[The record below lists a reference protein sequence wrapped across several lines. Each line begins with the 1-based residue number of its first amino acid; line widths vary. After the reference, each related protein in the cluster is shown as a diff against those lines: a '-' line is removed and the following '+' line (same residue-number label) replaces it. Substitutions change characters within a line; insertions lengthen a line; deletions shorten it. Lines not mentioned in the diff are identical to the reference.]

1 MKKSLY
7 PLLLLGAVLSTFHTV
22 HAQCDRTAD
31 SLELVHFY
39 HHFNG
44 PGWTVQW
51 DFNSPMDTWPGIT
64 MDTLG
69 CLYGITLNKKNLVG
83 EVYDFNFP
91 RITFL
96 YLNQNKIS
104 GQLPDFSQLDSLAV
118 LHLSRNEL
126 FGSIPNFSRLPNLYN
141 LDISYNDFQGIL
153 PNFSSTLLLRR
164 LDIQNNRLMSPL
176 PDINQLVNL
185 NFFSI
190 ANNTFQE
197 PFPNI
202 NLPQLTELNLKGNN
216 FYGMVPDINGL
227 PSLFFLDISANDFTG
242 ELPDFQHMP
251 MLTSFWAMDNGL
263 SGEIPDFTG
272 VPNLYSL
279 KLSSN
284 NLSGLVPDFQHV
296 AQLSEL
302 WLSFCELSGNIP
314 DFSSLPNLQNLFIEG
329 NNLEGSLP
337 VFQNSSNL
345 KWINIRSNQIDSIIS
360 FQFYQNIEVLELSNN
375 LIRYL
380 PDVSYLTRIKRIY
393 LNRNALIGV
402 MPSFSNLEF
411 LEELVFSENSITEV
425 RLISNL
431 PKLKTIWGQKNLIK
445 GNLPLFSN
453 CTDLENID
461 LSDNFFSGAIP
472 DYGHLSKLSGFSAR
486 NNRLQGKMPDYSTNL
501 FLNTLYLE
509 NNQIDSCSQLN
520 PNITYL
526 NISQNDLTFDD
537 LFGIPAPQHFIAP
550 MNPVKANPSFTL
562 QGDSL
567 LIDLKFDAGITTS
580 TYRWFKNESIVPF
593 AVTPVNKVWLTEFIE
608 TDTISVVVT
617 NPEVPGLTLYVNPF
631 NLRDIKPVV
640 RGIVFKDDNGNC
652 QFDAA
657 ETKLNRRQV
666 ELAGN
671 NGTYYT
677 QTFEDG
683 TFQAITDTGM
693 YSISV
698 LLPNNG
704 WRICPGNYSI
714 SAGYGDTIDL
724 YIPLEAYEDC
734 AEMLVNA
741 GIENPNLRRC
751 FDNRYAINYCNTG
764 TTEAQNVEVFV
775 QVDSWIRVDSFSV
788 PSVSL
793 GNGKYRV
800 SPGAMGIGDCG
811 SFLMYVQPDCDA
823 PLGLVQCV
831 YARVE
836 PADICS
842 TLASQ
847 WSGATISANG
857 YCDGDQ
863 AHLLLRNTGHQAPAD
878 SLEYRIYQNGV
889 LVEAARYRLAAG
901 DSLVFHRP
909 GGNDAWRLETDQ
921 APGHPCSV
929 LPSVFVEG
937 CGPGLPGQAVTS
949 YALQFPDDSN
959 CPFEDKVCFPITG
972 SYDPNDKT
980 AFPVGYGPDH
990 LIEPG
995 TDIEY
1000 LVRFQNVGN
1009 DTAFHVFVRDT
1020 LSAFLDPA
1028 TVEVTGFSHP
1038 YQLNVDST
1046 GALEFAFYHI
1056 HLTDTITDEPG
1067 SHGYIRFRV
1076 SQKSGNIIGAII
1088 RNQAA
1093 IYFDFNAPI
1102 ITNLVFHTLGVDF
1115 VPDALAPV
1123 WETPP
1128 ADLVFN
1134 CHRNMDV
1141 DALIQQWLNN
1151 AGGAL
1156 VSDHSMPI
1164 TLSND
1169 YTALSGGCNGFS
1181 GTATVTFTATDRW
1194 GNSSASIAT
1203 LSAMDTIPPVWE
1215 ILPQSVEIACSED
1228 LPTRLAD
1235 WLLDNGGGEVSDAC
1249 GTVAVTYAYELS
1261 GACTDSTLVTFIA
1274 ADECGNTAQI
1284 QAYFI
1289 VSNSLPPAITA
1300 PASDLILPCDAPD
1313 LPVRIQQWLL
1323 EHGGAQAEGACS
1335 SVSWRHVLGQPTP
1348 GCGNTGETSVTFI
1361 AEDACGNAASLS
1373 ARIRLVDTVAPV
1385 WTAAPEN
1392 LILYCGAAT
1401 EATIQVWLQQ
1411 AGGGAATDACSA
1423 IAMSYN
1429 YNGLSN
1435 GCNPQTGTATVVFT
1449 AEDACGNRSTRSA
1462 MIEVRD
1468 TTPPVWTQLPT
1479 PIVLQCGEDLW
1490 GAFLPWLANSGGG
1503 MVEDDC
1509 GTSSI
1514 TYFYTEQVDCLDP
1527 DTLHVVFSG
1536 RDACGNVSEVTIPVV
1551 VLRPTD
1557 TYNPAFEISSIR
1569 VFPNPARESV
1579 QIQWQGA
1586 ENESFRLQLWNA
1598 SGHVMT
1604 TVEGRGHA
1612 LELSVAA
1619 YSSGVYFFAIETAG
1633 GKKGYGRVVRM

>member
-31 SLELVHFY
+31 SLELVQMYNAWAGPEWTNTWDLSEPLDSFY
-39 HHFNG
+39 G
-44 PGWTVQW
+44 T
-51 DFNSPMDTWPGIT
+51 
-64 MDTLG
+64 TLNAQG
-69 CLYGITLNKKNLVG
+69 CVTGLDLFKNNLQGEIFDINLPALSSLILSANYELGGSLPNFSQIPQIHTIKLYGTFVGGSLPDFTYIPNLREINLEFTQVSGQIPNFSNLPALQSFFISSNNLTDTIPDFTNLPNLRSLKIGGGNSTGTIPDFAYLPFLSTMSLVG
-83 EVYDFNFP
+83 NFSGDIPDFSNIP
-91 RITFL
+91 L
-96 YLNQNKIS
+96 LNSLEIGRVIGSIPDFSFIPNLRKLIVTGS
-104 GQLPDFSQLDSLAV
+104 GNLPDFSHIPEVSELRIGGFSGNLPDFSHLPQLKTIEVSDSEVSGNLP
-118 LHLSRNEL
+118 L
-126 FGSIPNFSRLPNLYN
+126 FQHCPLLRQIF
-141 LDISYNDFQGIL
+141 
-153 PNFSSTLLLRR
+153 FSST
-164 LDIQNNRLMSPL
+164 Q
-176 PDINQLVNL
+176 
-185 NFFSI
+185 
-190 ANNTFQE
+190 
-197 PFPNI
+197 
-202 NLPQLTELNLKGNN
+202 
-216 FYGMVPDINGL
+216 
-227 PSLFFLDISANDFTG
+227 
-242 ELPDFQHMP
+242 
-251 MLTSFWAMDNGL
+251 L
-263 SGEIPDFTG
+263 SGEIPNYQLPYLDVLEISSSRILGQLPNFDGLPNLKSLYLSDNHLIGRFPKIENCPGVEHIYAQNNNFSGPIPSFEFQNNLTSLYLYGNDFTG
-272 VPNLYSL
+272 IL
-279 KLSSN
+279 
-284 NLSGLVPDFQHV
+284 
-296 AQLSEL
+296 
-302 WLSFCELSGNIP
+302 P
-314 DFSSLPNLQNLFIEG
+314 DFSNKPQLQRLALGENKLTGLIPTFTENPLLRELSLGSNLFDSCAFIDPSIRLG
-329 NNLEGSLP
+329 YAFSIGSNRLSLDDLLLNLPYASEYQYMFQQPVPSPKLIPVPSGGYYINLGIDQDVVGGRFQWYNRGSLP
-337 VFQNSSNL
+337 YFMGETET
-345 KWINIRSNQIDSIIS
+345 NQIFVETFNPQDSFIVYIS
-360 FQFYQNIEVLELSNN
+360 H
-375 LIRYL
+375 
-380 PDVSYLTRIKRIY
+380 PDL
-393 LNRNALIGV
+393 
-402 MPSFSNLEF
+402 
-411 LEELVFSENSITEV
+411 
-425 RLISNL
+425 
-431 PKLKTIWGQKNLIK
+431 
-445 GNLPLFSN
+445 
-453 CTDLENID
+453 
-461 LSDNFFSGAIP
+461 
-472 DYGHLSKLSGFSAR
+472 
-486 NNRLQGKMPDYSTNL
+486 
-501 FLNTLYLE
+501 
-509 NNQIDSCSQLN
+509 
-520 PNITYL
+520 
-526 NISQNDLTFDD
+526 
-537 LFGIPAPQHFIAP
+537 
-550 MNPVKANPSFTL
+550 
-562 QGDSL
+562 
-567 LIDLKFDAGITTS
+567 
-580 TYRWFKNESIVPF
+580 
-593 AVTPVNKVWLTEFIE
+593 
-608 TDTISVVVT
+608 
-617 NPEVPGLTLYVNPF
+617 PGLTEMSTPTFYI
-631 NLRDIKPVV
+631 RDAYPVV
-640 RGIVFKDDNGNC
+640 KGRLVHDTNSNC
-652 QFDAA
+652 IP
-657 ETKLNRRQV
+657 E
-666 ELAGN
+666 ESEESLANWDVRMVGAS
-671 NGTYYT
+671 TYYGRT
-677 QTFEDG
+677 NAQGEFH
-683 TFQAITDTGM
+683 FVMDTGQ
-693 YSISV
+693 YQLEV
-698 LLPNNG
+698 LLPNNQ
-704 WRICPGNYSI
+704 WSLCPGIYNIQVTYLDTLELSI
-714 SAGYGDTIDL
+714 PVQSFTFCPEL
-724 YIPLEAYEDC
+724 Q
-734 AEMLVNA
+734 VNV
-741 GIENPNLRRC
+741 GIQNPFYRRC
-751 FDNRYAINYCNTG
+751 FSNKYAIGYCNKG
-764 TTEAQNVEVFV
+764 TAPEGNARVEFWLDEWIVL
-775 QVDSWIRVDSFSV
+775 DSASVPIVHLGGGHYVSDIGNLDVGQCKTFSV
-788 PSVSL
+788 YVS
-793 GNGKYRV
+793 
-800 SPGAMGIGDCG
+800 I
-811 SFLMYVQPDCDA
+811 DCDA
-823 PLGLVQCV
+823 PLNAVQCFRAHI
-831 YARVE
+831 Y
-836 PADICS
+836 PD
-842 TLASQ
+842 TLCNAPSGT
-847 WSGATISANG
+847 WPGATMDVSGRCEN
-857 YCDGDQ
+857 DQ
-863 AHLLLRNTGHQAPAD
+863 AHLLFRNTGHQAPAD

-909 GGNDAWRLETDQ
+909 GGNNAWRLETDQ

-1194 GNSSASIAT
+1194 GNSSSSIAT

-1274 ADECGNTAQI
+1274 VDECGNTAQI

-1348 GCGNTGETSVTFI
+1348 GCGNTSETSVTFI

-1536 RDACGNVSEVTIPVV
+1536 RDACGNVSEITIPVV

-1557 TYNPAFEISSIR
+1557 IYNPAFEISSIR

>member
-1 MKKSLY
+1 M
-7 PLLLLGAVLSTFHTV
+7 
-22 HAQCDRTAD
+22 
-31 SLELVHFY
+31 
-39 HHFNG
+39 
-44 PGWTVQW
+44 
-51 DFNSPMDTWPGIT
+51 
-64 MDTLG
+64 
-69 CLYGITLNKKNLVG
+69 
-83 EVYDFNFP
+83 
-91 RITFL
+91 
-96 YLNQNKIS
+96 
-104 GQLPDFSQLDSLAV
+104 
-118 LHLSRNEL
+118 
-126 FGSIPNFSRLPNLYN
+126 
-141 LDISYNDFQGIL
+141 
-153 PNFSSTLLLRR
+153 
-164 LDIQNNRLMSPL
+164 
-176 PDINQLVNL
+176 
-185 NFFSI
+185 
-190 ANNTFQE
+190 
-197 PFPNI
+197 
-202 NLPQLTELNLKGNN
+202 
-216 FYGMVPDINGL
+216 
-227 PSLFFLDISANDFTG
+227 
-242 ELPDFQHMP
+242 
-251 MLTSFWAMDNGL
+251 
-263 SGEIPDFTG
+263 
-272 VPNLYSL
+272 
-279 KLSSN
+279 
-284 NLSGLVPDFQHV
+284 
-296 AQLSEL
+296 
-302 WLSFCELSGNIP
+302 
-314 DFSSLPNLQNLFIEG
+314 
-329 NNLEGSLP
+329 
-337 VFQNSSNL
+337 
-345 KWINIRSNQIDSIIS
+345 
-360 FQFYQNIEVLELSNN
+360 
-375 LIRYL
+375 
-380 PDVSYLTRIKRIY
+380 
-393 LNRNALIGV
+393 
-402 MPSFSNLEF
+402 
-411 LEELVFSENSITEV
+411 
-425 RLISNL
+425 
-431 PKLKTIWGQKNLIK
+431 
-445 GNLPLFSN
+445 
-453 CTDLENID
+453 
-461 LSDNFFSGAIP
+461 
-472 DYGHLSKLSGFSAR
+472 
-486 NNRLQGKMPDYSTNL
+486 
-501 FLNTLYLE
+501 
-509 NNQIDSCSQLN
+509 
-520 PNITYL
+520 
-526 NISQNDLTFDD
+526 TFDD

-550 MNPVKANPSFTL
+550 MNPVKVNPSFTL

-640 RGIVFKDDNGNC
+640 RGILFKDDNGNC
-652 QFDAA
+652 QLDAS
-657 ETKLNRRQV
+657 ETRLNRRQV
-666 ELAGN
+666 EVAGN

-683 TFQAITDTGM
+683 SFQIVADTGA
-693 YSISV
+693 YTISV
-698 LLPNNG
+698 RLPNNA
-704 WRICPGNYSI
+704 WRVCPGNYSI
-714 SAGYGDTIDL
+714 TAGYTDTL
-724 YIPLEAYEDC
+724 YVNIPAEAYEDC
-734 AEMLVNA
+734 PEMLVNA

-863 AHLLLRNTGHQAPAD
+863 ALLLLRNTGHQAPAD

-1449 AEDACGNRSTRSA
+1449 AEDACG
-1462 MIEVRD
+1462 
-1468 TTPPVWTQLPT
+1468 
-1479 PIVLQCGEDLW
+1479 
-1490 GAFLPWLANSGGG
+1490 
-1503 MVEDDC
+1503 
-1509 GTSSI
+1509 
-1514 TYFYTEQVDCLDP
+1514 
-1527 DTLHVVFSG
+1527 
-1536 RDACGNVSEVTIPVV
+1536 
-1551 VLRPTD
+1551 
-1557 TYNPAFEISSIR
+1557 
-1569 VFPNPARESV
+1569 
-1579 QIQWQGA
+1579 
-1586 ENESFRLQLWNA
+1586 
-1598 SGHVMT
+1598 
-1604 TVEGRGHA
+1604 
-1612 LELSVAA
+1612 
-1619 YSSGVYFFAIETAG
+1619 
-1633 GKKGYGRVVRM
+1633 

>member
-7 PLLLLGAVLSTFHTV
+7 PLLLVGAILSTFHTV

-31 SLELVHFY
+31 SLELVYFY

-44 PGWTVQW
+44 PGWTMQW
-51 DFNSPMDTWPGIT
+51 DFNSPMDTWAGIT

-69 CLYGITLNKKNLVG
+69 CLSGITLNKKNLVG

-126 FGSIPNFSRLPNLYN
+126 SGSIPNFSGLPNLYN
-141 LDISYNDFQGIL
+141 LDISYNNFQGIL
-153 PNFSSTLLLRR
+153 PDFSSTLLLRR

-302 WLSFCELSGNIP
+302 WLSFCGLSGNIP

-329 NNLEGSLP
+329 NNLDGSLP

-402 MPSFSNLEF
+402 MSSFSNLDF
-411 LEELVFSENSITEV
+411 LEELIFSENSITEV

-453 CTDLENID
+453 CPDLENID

-501 FLNTLYLE
+501 FLNALYLE

-537 LFGIPAPQHFIAP
+537 LFGIPAPQHVIAP

-593 AVTPVNKVWLTEFIE
+593 AVTQVNKIWLTEFIE

-631 NLRDIKPVV
+631 NLRDIKPVI
-640 RGIVFKDDNGNC
+640 RGILFKDDNGNC
-652 QFDAA
+652 QLDAS
-657 ETKLNRRQV
+657 ETRLNRRQV
-666 ELAGN
+666 EVAGN

-683 TFQAITDTGM
+683 SFQIVADTGT
-693 YSISV
+693 YTISV
-698 LLPNNG
+698 RLPNNA
-704 WRICPGNYSI
+704 WRVCPGNYSI
-714 SAGYGDTIDL
+714 TADYTDTL
-724 YIPLEAYEDC
+724 YVNIPAEAYEDC
-734 AEMLVNA
+734 PEMLVNV

-764 TTEAQNVEVFV
+764 TVQASSVEVFV

-788 PSVSL
+788 PYVSL
-793 GNGKYRV
+793 GNGRYKV
-800 SPGAMGIGDCG
+800 SPGTMDIGDCG
-811 SFLMYVQPDCDA
+811 SFLMYVKPDCDA

-836 PADICS
+836 PSDICS

-847 WSGATISANG
+847 WSGATISAGG
-857 YCDGDQ
+857 YCDGNQ
-863 AHLLLRNTGHQAPAD
+863 VHFLLRNTGHQAPAD
-878 SLEYRIYQNGV
+878 SLEYRIFKNGV
-889 LVEAARYRLAAG
+889 LLEAGRYSLTAG
-901 DSLVFHRP
+901 DSLSIIRASDL
-909 GGNDAWRLETDQ
+909 DAWRLETDQ

-929 LPSVFVEG
+929 LPSISIDG
-937 CGPGLPGQAVTS
+937 CGQGLPGQVAAS

-959 CPFEDKVCFPITG
+959 CPFEDKECFPITG
-972 SYDPNDKT
+972 SYDPNDKM

-1020 LSAFLDPA
+1020 LSVYLDPA

-1038 YQLNVDST
+1038 YQLKVDST

-1076 SQKSGNIIGAII
+1076 SQKPGNVIGAII

-1093 IYFDFNAPI
+1093 IYFDFNPPI
-1102 ITNLVFHTLGVDF
+1102 ITNLVSHTLGIDF
-1115 VPDALAPV
+1115 VPDAIAPV

-1141 DALIQQWLNN
+1141 DALIQQWLNDV
-1151 AGGAL
+1151 GGAVL
-1156 VSDHSMPI
+1156 SDHSNQI
-1164 TLSND
+1164 SISHDFST
-1169 YTALSGGCNGFS
+1169 LSGGCNGFS
-1181 GTATVTFTATDRW
+1181 GTATVTFTATDKW
-1194 GNSSASIAT
+1194 GNSSTITAL
-1203 LSAMDTIPPVWE
+1203 LSAMDSIPPVWE
-1215 ILPQSVEIACSED
+1215 ILPQTIEVACSED

-1235 WLLDNGGGEVSDAC
+1235 WLLDNGGGEASDAC
-1249 GTVAVTYAYELS
+1249 GTVAVSYTYEPAGTCL
-1261 GACTDSTLVTFIA
+1261 DSILVVFVA
-1274 ADECGNTAQI
+1274 ADECGNTAAT
-1284 QAYFI
+1284 QAYF
-1289 VSNSLPPAITA
+1289 VVNNSLSPAITA
-1300 PASDLILPCDAPD
+1300 PPTDLILSCEAPD
-1313 LPVRIQQWLL
+1313 TAERIQQWLSL
-1323 EHGGAQAEGACS
+1323 HGGAQAEGICS
-1335 SVSWRHVLGQPTP
+1335 SVSWRHDFSSMTA
-1348 GCGNTGETSVTFI
+1348 GCGNTSQARVTFTV
-1361 AEDACGNAASLS
+1361 EDECGNTNTQTAF
-1373 ARIRLVDTVAPV
+1373 IRLVDTIGPVWEVAPQ
-1385 WTAAPEN
+1385 N
-1392 LILYCGAAT
+1392 LVLDCGDAV
-1401 EATIQVWLQQ
+1401 EDNIQTWLQQ
-1411 AGGGAATDACSA
+1411 AGGGQAADACSA
-1423 IAMSYN
+1423 TSVSYI
-1429 YNGLSN
+1429 YDGLSS
-1435 GCNPQTGTATVVFT
+1435 GCNPHTGTATVTFT
-1449 AEDACGNRSTRSA
+1449 AEDACA
-1462 MIEVRD
+1462 
-1468 TTPPVWTQLPT
+1468 
-1479 PIVLQCGEDLW
+1479 PIRRW
-1490 GAFLPWLANSGGG
+1490 W
-1503 MVEDDC
+1503 
-1509 GTSSI
+1509 
-1514 TYFYTEQVDCLDP
+1514 
-1527 DTLHVVFSG
+1527 
-1536 RDACGNVSEVTIPVV
+1536 
-1551 VLRPTD
+1551 
-1557 TYNPAFEISSIR
+1557 
-1569 VFPNPARESV
+1569 
-1579 QIQWQGA
+1579 
-1586 ENESFRLQLWNA
+1586 
-1598 SGHVMT
+1598 
-1604 TVEGRGHA
+1604 
-1612 LELSVAA
+1612 
-1619 YSSGVYFFAIETAG
+1619 
-1633 GKKGYGRVVRM
+1633 K